1 MVHRAVLRSWLVVSL
16 VACAAPAPQ
25 PVDPVVE
32 TGSQELLPILRQ
44 WCGDG
49 PAVDTAWCAVA
60 RHGDEWRALR
70 SRLGPAADGLGQDFV
85 PAAGTLV
92 VAVAAPSGLHR
103 PAAAVRVATEEGVDV
118 LTFSTVAD
126 EVSSSPLWVLVTPAR
141 PQQLAVV
148 LALPA
153 AGFEVPIEAL
163 LQVFAPR

>member
-1 MVHRAVLRSWLVVSL
+1 MVQRAVLGFLLVL
-16 VACAAPAPQ
+16 AGVACTAPAP
-25 PVDPVVE
+25 PRPDPTVE
-32 TGSQELLPILRQ
+32 LAADELLPVLRQ

-49 PAVDTAWCAVA
+49 PATDAAWCAVA

-70 SRLGPAADGLGQDFV
+70 SRLGPVGDCFGEDFV

-92 VAVAAPSGLHR
+92 MAVAAPTGLHR
-103 PAAAVRVATEEGVDV
+103 AASPVRVATEEGVDV
-118 LTFSTVAD
+118 LTFTTVVDPAPR
-126 EVSSSPLWVLVTPAR
+126 SPLWVLVVPAR